1 MPVPPLMRAEPV
13 FAMPLRCQDMRR
25 SSSLLAGLTLVTV
38 VACGGGDAQP
48 QGSPGPLGSP
58 TASVL
63 EARVAPL
70 PSGDLQ
76 GELCLKV
83 SDVERRLAGLQAV
96 ELRLPN
102 RVALTIEFD
111 KLKAA
116 YVELERADSGDAEER
131 LAGSLKRLGYRIDEL
146 ELAVED
152 FRTNSRPRRAV
163 SNVEGDAQKVADEL
177 AAFTILSRC

>member
-1 MPVPPLMRAEPV
+1 MPVPPLIRAEPV

-116 YVELERADSGDAEER
+116 YVELERADSGDAAGTSGR
-131 LAGSLKRLGYRIDEL
+131 LPQAAGLPDR
-146 ELAVED
+146 
-152 FRTNSRPRRAV
+152 
-163 SNVEGDAQKVADEL
+163 
-177 AAFTILSRC
+177 